1 MMKKIFNKLRKSV
14 LIYIAIYICMLV
26 IINLILKNFNM
37 NYREWI
43 YFLSLILII
52 MGFIIGI
59 IQLLLKIKKKFVKIN
74 AIILFIII
82 LIPCIFYAYIFCIF
96 AYRPEHIVMRDGKKM
111 VAYVNGF
118 MDTYVEYYDYKNF
131 FVVGNKLKINEYY
144 GKGGF
149 DPIKNK
155 YGYNYPVIRTNYYDE
170 NSNIIY
176 TENNESN
183 KINKQ
188 TDNIENEPQDVTQK
202 VRNSEAYFSGI
213 IQNIDANNIYFFN
226 SDLRKYY
233 INKNSLNYINGR
245 TNEKITTDDIKVG
258 YYIDT
263 YTYRESKV
271 ISILSNIKGE
281 ELRKE
286 LMKNFALENP
296 LYLTISPVGINMEII
311 NKDKAILTI
320 TFDDLLPNYNND
332 SRKFETK
339 VEINSNTIIECK
351 GRINKVEQL
360 GDVALDIIKIKLD
373 KNTINDEIPK
383 ATYFMSSNGN

>member
-59 IQLLLKIKKKFVKIN
+59 IQLLLKIKKKIVKIN

-176 TENNESN
+176 TKNNESN
-183 KINKQ
+183 KTNKQ
-188 TDNIENEPQDVTQK
+188 TDNTENEQQDVTQK
-202 VRNSEAYFSGI
+202 IRNSEAYFSGI

-226 SDLRKYY
+226 SDLKKYY
-233 INKNSLNYINGR
+233 INKNSLTYINGR
-245 TNEKITTDDIKVG
+245 TNEKITIDDIKVG

-332 SRKFETK
+332 GRKFETK

-351 GRINKVEQL
+351 GRTNKIEQL

-373 KNTINDEIPK
+373 KNTINDEIPI